1 MNIKTYI
8 KEISTISSKTKY
20 NTSQNPVC
28 DLFFGDGFSR
38 VILKIN
44 LEAIRGVYNDELNK
58 DPSNLKHTLKM
69 TNTSGLQQIPTRHV
83 ISSGV
88 VLLKERASVFKL
100 KLYEIPST
108 SNWASGVGNDFSSD
122 GLTLKD
128 VNLSDKGVTWFNSDT
143 NKPWGTSGVID
154 DNLEAITEQIFTTG
168 DEDIEFDITDSINT
182 LLGGKEQFVSYI
194 ICFDK
199 EIENSYEETPQYVGF
214 FTGKSNTF
222 FKPYLESTANV
233 TIVDDRNHFYLD
245 KVNRLY
251 FYSIIGG
258 KYTNLVETPTCT
270 IDGVE
275 LEDVKNPSKGVY
287 YVELLLSSDE
297 HEEGC
302 MYYDEWVNIKYN
314 NKELK
319 PVTLDFVTKSSQEY
333 FNFTNTVENKRYVPQ
348 VYGINHGQDVS
359 NTEKLKLYVNPRV
372 EYTTKQID
380 NITDMEY
387 RLYVKEGNKKITVI
401 DYTPINRTS
410 NGNFFVLRT
419 MDLLPN
425 NYHID
430 IRISSF
436 DEIILHENR
445 FEFKV
450 VKHS

>member
-28 DLFFGDGFSR
+28 DLFFGEGFSR

-58 DPSNLKHTLKM
+58 DISNLKHTLKM

-100 KLYEIPST
+100 KLYKVP
-108 SNWASGVGNDFSSD
+108 SNWVSGVGNDFSSD

-168 DEDIEFDITDSINT
+168 DEDIEFDITGSINT
-182 LLGGKEQFVSYI
+182 LIKGNEEFASYI

-233 TIVDDRNHFYLD
+233 AIVDDRNHFYLD
-245 KVNRLY
+245 KLNRLY

-258 KYTNLVETPTCT
+258 EHTNLDESPTCT
-270 IDGVE
+270 IDE
-275 LEDVKNPSKGVY
+275 LPLVVKNPYKGVY
-287 YVELLLSSDE
+287 YVELSLSSNDF
-297 HEEGC
+297 EEGC
-302 MYYDEWVNIKYN
+302 MFYDEWSNIKYN
-314 NKELK
+314 GKELK
-319 PVTLDFVTKSSQEY
+319 PVTLDFVTKPSQEY

-450 VKHS
+450 VNHS

>member
-8 KEISTISSKTKY
+8 KEINTISSRTKY

-38 VILKIN
+38 VLFKIN
-44 LEAIRGVYNDELNK
+44 LEKIRGVYNDELIK
-58 DPSNLKHTLKM
+58 DTSSLKHTLKM
-69 TNTSGLQQIPTRHV
+69 TNTSGLQQIPTRHI

-88 VLLKERASVFKL
+88 VSLKERASIFKL
-100 KLYEIPST
+100 KLYKIT
-108 SNWASGVGNDFSSD
+108 SDWSSGIGNDFSSD
-122 GLTLKD
+122 GLMLKD
-128 VNLSDKGVTWFNSDT
+128 VNLSDKGVTWFNSET
-143 NKPWGTSGVID
+143 NKPWSTSGVIGD
-154 DNLEAITEQIFTTG
+154 SLNAIAEQTFTSG
-168 DEDIEFDITDSINT
+168 SEDIEFDITDSINE
-182 LLGGKEQFVSYI
+182 LIGGDEQFASYA
-194 ICFDK
+194 ICFDSN
-199 EIENSYEETPQYVGF
+199 IENSYEGTPQYVGF
-214 FTGKSNTF
+214 FTSKSNTF
-222 FKPYLESTANV
+222 FKPYIESTANV
-233 TIVDDRNHFYLD
+233 VIIDDRNHFYLD

-258 KYTNLVETPTCT
+258 KYTNLDQLPTCI
-270 IDGVE
+270 IDGE
-275 LEDVKNPSKGVY
+275 QPQVKNPCRGVY
-287 YVELLLSSDE
+287 YVELSLSSDE
-297 HEEGC
+297 HDEEC
-302 MYYDEWVNIKYN
+302 MYYDEWTNIKYN

-319 PVTLDFVTKSSQEY
+319 SVTLDFVTKSSQEY
-333 FNFTNTVENKRYVPQ
+333 FNFTNTVENKRYIPQ
-348 VYGINHGQDVS
+348 VYGINHGQDIS

-380 NITDMEY
+380 NITNMEY
-387 RLYVKEGNKKITVI
+387 KLYVKEGNKKITVI

-410 NGNFFVLRT
+410 NDNFFVLRT

-450 VKHS
+450 VNHS

>member
-28 DLFFGDGFSR
+28 DLFFGEGFSR

-44 LEAIRGVYNDELNK
+44 LEAIRGVCNDELNK
-58 DPSNLKHTLKM
+58 DLSNLKHTLKM

-100 KLYEIPST
+100 KLYKVP
-108 SNWASGVGNDFSSD
+108 SNWVSGVGNDFSSD
-122 GLTLKD
+122 GFTLKD
-128 VNLSDKGVTWFNSDT
+128 VNLSSKGVTWFNSDT
-143 NKPWGTSGVID
+143 NEPWTISGVVEDRLSVIAEQTFTSG
-154 DNLEAITEQIFTTG
+154 N
-168 DEDIEFDITDSINT
+168 EDIEFNITDDINT
-182 LLGGKEQFVSYI
+182 LLKGDDQFVSYA
-194 ICFDK
+194 ICFD
-199 EIENSYEETPQYVGF
+199 EDVENSYEEMPQYVGF

-233 TIVDDRNHFYLD
+233 IITDDRNHFYLD

-258 KYTNLVETPTCT
+258 KYTNLDETPTCT

-275 LEDVKNPSKGVY
+275 LNLDVKNPSKGVY
-287 YVELLLSSDE
+287 YVELSLSSNDY
-297 HEEGC
+297 EEDY
-302 MYYDEWVNIKYN
+302 MFYDEWDNIKYKGKN
-314 NKELK
+314 LK
-319 PVTLDFVTKSSQEY
+319 SVTLDFVTKPSQEY

-359 NTEKLKLYVNPRV
+359 NIEKLKLYVNPRV

-387 RLYVKEGNKKITVI
+387 KLYVKEGNKKITVI

-410 NGNFFVLRT
+410 NDNFFVLRT

-430 IRISSF
+430 IRISTF

-450 VKHS
+450 VSHS